1 MKHIFFIFLFSL
13 CNIIEAQVIQQDVYI
28 YNNKQKPIPDLDLYY
43 IISSDTITL
52 KTDISGKTIIK
63 ANKNDVVKL
72 IIDNYNYSYFE
83 ETFNISQQ
91 PKYVFL
97 AKIQTLNEIVILAK
111 KQNISRSFGTTTLKI
126 DDSPVFQNATFKEAI
141 MLIPEINEINGNI
154 KILGKNKTLYLI
166 NGRESTRN
174 ISDLQANQ
182 IEKIEVVSNPSSKYQ
197 ANYDSVINI
206 VLKKN
211 ENNGWYFNLNSN
223 TYVNRVSSYF
233 NSVDAGVNLNKWSIE
248 SGVKYNFDNGLVFS
262 NGWQD
267 YYDRFENYHTRFE
280 IKKKYFET
288 STNVNYNIDKN
299 SNIGIDLSCGK
310 HPKYYSTSSSESNFN
325 YFDTN
330 ENVLINSISNS
341 KVENQFINTSIYYNF
356 SKEKNNLN
364 MYLSYIHKNQDF
376 NNDIISNNENITTLN
391 QNILS
396 KNNNNTLIFNSDYEF
411 KLNEKN
417 KIETGFRVSNFKGKY
432 NLEAINFNSP
442 LSSTLFDF
450 TENIYSLYGVY
461 KFNIHKFSF
470 STGLRYEYFD
480 RDVIYNISQ
489 NSNIKQGNLFP
500 SAYIGYKSEDKK
512 NTLSLSYSNKIQRP
526 NFNDITPFEY
536 NTNYNTIFR
545 GNPNLKNE
553 FIHSIQLQ
561 YVYKSKLFFTP
572 YFNYY
577 KNYIEQVTT
586 FEDNNL
592 VWFPTNYKVNNI
604 GSSIMYNFS
613 ALNKKLTLYN
623 KLTIDYNENIG
634 NINDVSLNTSLWQ
647 WNLYLAQVYNIN
659 KKTGITLITNYYSPQ
674 LSDFYEIKEGLRTD
688 IKFSTKLFK
697 DKVEASVRIN
707 DLFNTY
713 FNELTGNYNG
723 YESYRYSDFSTRSVV
738 FSLRYNFQSGK
749 KVKSKPVDIDNSEEE
764 NRITK

>member
-1 MKHIFFIFLFSL
+1 MKHILIIFTAIVPFLL
-13 CNIIEAQVIQQDVYI
+13 NAQDVKQKIYI
-28 YNNKQKPIPDLDLYY
+28 YDTEQIPISNLDLYY
-43 IISSDTITL
+43 TISNDTISL
-52 KTDISGKTIIK
+52 KTDFDGKFTIQGNEGEI
-63 ANKNDVVKL
+63 VRL
-72 IIDNYNYSYFE
+72 IIDNTDYSYFE
-83 ETFNISQQ
+83 EEFKISFE
-91 PKYVFL
+91 PKYIYL
-97 AKIQTLNEIVILAK
+97 EKIFSLNEIIITAK
-111 KQNISRSFGTTTLKI
+111 KKSITRSFGTTTLNI
-126 DDSPVFQNATFKEAI
+126 DDSPIFQNSTFKDVI
-141 MLIPEINEINGNI
+141 MLIPEINVVNGSV

-166 NGRESTRN
+166 NGRESNRN
-174 ISDLQANQ
+174 INDLQTNQ
-182 IEKIEVVSNPSSKYQ
+182 IEKIEIISNPSSKYQ

-211 ENNGWYFNLNSN
+211 EINGWYLNLNSN

-233 NSVDAGVNLNKWSIE
+233 NSMDVGVNLNKWSIE
-248 SGVKYNFDNGLVFS
+248 SSVKYNFDNGLVFS
-262 NGWQD
+262 DGWQD
-267 YYDRFENYHTRFE
+267 YSDRFENYHTRFK
-280 IKKKYFET
+280 IKKQYLET
-288 STNVNYNIDKN
+288 STNINYSIDKDN
-299 SNIGIDLSCGK
+299 NIGIDFSYGK
-310 HPKYYSTSSSESNFN
+310 YPKYYSTSSSKSNFN

-330 ENVLINSISNS
+330 ENELINSISNS
-341 KVENQFINTSIYYNF
+341 EVENQFTNTSIYYNF
-356 SKEKNNLN
+356 SKEKSNLN
-364 MYLSYIHKNQDF
+364 MYLSYIYKNQNF
-376 NNDIISNNENITTLN
+376 NTDIISNNENITLLN

-411 KLNEKN
+411 KFNDKN
-417 KIETGFRVSNFKGKY
+417 KLETGFRVSNFNGKY
-432 NLEAINFNSP
+432 NLDAINFNLP

-461 KFNIHKFSF
+461 KFNIKKLSF

-480 RDVIYNISQ
+480 RDVIYNNSQ
-489 NSNIKQGNLFP
+489 KSKIKQGNVFP
-500 SAYIGYKSEDKK
+500 SLYVGYKSENKK
-512 NTLSLSYSNKIQRP
+512 NALSLSYSKKIQRP

-536 NTNYNTIFR
+536 NVKYNTIFR

-553 FIHSIQLQ
+553 FIHSIQML
-561 YVYKSKLFFTP
+561 YAYKSKLFLNP

-592 VWFPTNYKVNNI
+592 VWFPTNYKVNNF
-604 GSSIMYNFS
+604 GSSLMYIFS
-613 ALNKKLTLYN
+613 AMNN
-623 KLTIDYNENIG
+623 KLTFYNKFTVDYNENIG
-634 NINDVSLNTSLWQ
+634 NVNGVSLNRSLWQ

-659 KKTGITLITNYYSPQ
+659 KKTGITLISNYYSPQ

-688 IKFSTKLFK
+688 IKFSTKFFK

-723 YESYRYSDFSTRSVV
+723 FESNRYSDFSARSIV

-749 KVKSKPVDIDNSEEE
+749 KVKSKSVDIDNSEEE